1 MCSFAESGESE
12 IQCLVGIMEL
22 AALQHVL
29 PCAAGLL
36 DIGISRLEHSLPN
49 DTVLSWEYLQE
60 SQQQHA
66 FVIKLTEIPLVS
78 NYAALNFNKLHRR

>member
-49 DTVLSWEYLQE
+49 DTVLSWEYLQDHNN
-60 SQQQHA
+60 SMH
-66 FVIKLTEIPLVS
+66 LSLS
-78 NYAALNFNKLHRR
+78 LLRYH